1 LSGASTTFNWS
12 AGTGGVTGYYLHV
25 GTTSGGADLVNIG
38 PLSSTSTTVNLPTS
52 GATIYAQLVTN
63 FTGGAT
69 ALSSINNY
77 TEAAQ
82 SAAVI
87 TGPVTGS
94 FAFTTHTTV
103 PTAGTDSESATFTP
117 TDTTDYNPV
126 TATFNVVASKA
137 TPTVTWPT
145 ASDITYGQTLT
156 SSKLTGGGAVSGT
169 ANVPG
174 TFAFATPTTAP
185 AAGSQTESVIFTPT
199 DASDY
204 NTATGSVTLTVTLTL
219 E

>member
-1 LSGASTTFNWS
+1 
-12 AGTGGVTGYYLHV
+12 
-25 GTTSGGADLVNIG
+25 
-38 PLSSTSTTVNLPTS
+38 LPTN

-63 FTGGAT
+63 FSGGAT

-82 SAAVI
+82 SGGAMASF
-87 TGPVTGS
+87 TPGS

-145 ASDITYGQTLT
+145 ASDIAYGQTLT
-156 SSKLTGGGAVSGT
+156 SSKLTGGDAVSGT
-169 ANVPG
+169 VKVPG
-174 TFAFATPTTAP
+174 TFVFATPTTAP

-204 NTATGSVTLTVTLTL
+204 NTATGSVTLTVTLTP